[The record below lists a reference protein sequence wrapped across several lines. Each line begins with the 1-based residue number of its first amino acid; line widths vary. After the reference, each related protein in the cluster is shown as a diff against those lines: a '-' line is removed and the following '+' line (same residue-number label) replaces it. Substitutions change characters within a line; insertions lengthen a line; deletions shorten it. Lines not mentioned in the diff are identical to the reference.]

1 MDTAETA
8 KAVVEKAFLSAGAA
22 EISGEAVQATG
33 SEDVDAAVEERQ
45 EEAEEEEEL
54 SFGDVPPEP
63 SEGEGSILFGAADDE
78 GGILFGAPDEAPAA
92 VAEPQPQAAAVEE
105 EIVDEGPFEQ
115 HCRRLRQPGY
125 PAGELELHALAAML
139 QCALSFSHRDLFSV
153 PTGLTSRLWLS
164 GRIALYEQQVAQEDA
179 MAPSEVAALGRLE
192 GVLPHISAAY
202 RRAVLIQV

>member
-92 VAEPQPQAAAVEE
+92 AAEPQPEAAAVEEEE

-139 QCALSFSHRDLFSV
+139 QCALSFSHRSV
-153 PTGLTSRLWLS
+153 
-164 GRIALYEQQVAQEDA
+164 
-179 MAPSEVAALGRLE
+179 LGPNQPL
-192 GVLPHISAAY
+192 
-202 RRAVLIQV
+202 